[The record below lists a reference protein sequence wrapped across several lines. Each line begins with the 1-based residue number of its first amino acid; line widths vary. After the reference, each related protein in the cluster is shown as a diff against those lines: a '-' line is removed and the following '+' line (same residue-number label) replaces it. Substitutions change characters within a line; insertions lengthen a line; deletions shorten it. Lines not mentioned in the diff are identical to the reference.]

1 MSGHRELSEA
11 TGSGETEG
19 DWVDFPA
26 SPDPDPWATLMRG
39 ANRPPDACGGWQ
51 GSEASLPARTAMTER
66 RPLNHLAS
74 ADRGEPEIA
83 ERFSFGDRWDAK
95 RVGGAV
101 MTSLAMA
108 LRGLLVTT
116 TAVAIVAF
124 LLLTNSHI

>member
-1 MSGHRELSEA
+1 MSEYRELSEP
-11 TGSGETEG
+11 THSGGAEG

-26 SPDPDPWATLMRG
+26 SPDPDPWAALLRQ
-39 ANRPPDACGGWQ
+39 ANHLPPDV
-51 GSEASLPARTAMTER
+51 S
-66 RPLNHLAS
+66 
-74 ADRGEPEIA
+74 RG
-83 ERFSFGDRWDAK
+83 DYWDAK

-101 MTSLAMA
+101 VTSVAIA